1 MQELL
6 LTPELQEAK
15 DNVISQLESGKYYLS
30 YSALKA
36 FSLSPASFI
45 EYKIGEKPTTKA
57 MKMGSSL
64 HCAILEPEEF
74 EKRYLILTKDMLP
87 NPDKDFKNTAN
98 KNFKNSFIAKAESE
112 EKKVLDPAEF
122 EECKLYQRL
131 CWNNQISSHYLKN
144 LTFKEQYAEWNFQ
157 GIMFRGYIDGG
168 GNGYLMDL
176 KKVVDAS
183 PDKIK
188 RSAIYDLWHWQ
199 GALYKQSNFADE
211 FTGFYNLAVDK
222 VSPCLFELG
231 EFNYQ
236 KALHDLTKILDN
248 FKRCIDLQLWDA
260 GYEFWADNNKGIF
273 TI

>member
-1 MQELL
+1 MQ
-6 LTPELQEAK
+6 TPEYLEQKENLIK
-15 DNVISQLESGKYYLS
+15 QLESGDFLLS
-30 YSALKA
+30 YSGIKNFA
-36 FSLSPASFI
+36 LSPASFI
-45 EYKIGEKPTTKA
+45 AYKLEDKTQTKA
-57 MKMGSSL
+57 MKIGSAL

-74 EKRYLILTKDMLP
+74 EKRYLVLTKDMLP
-87 NPDKDFKNTAN
+87 NPDKDFRDSAN
-98 KNFKNSFIAKAESE
+98 NQFKKQFIANAENESKE
-112 EKKVLDPAEF
+112 ILDPAEF

-176 KKVVDAS
+176 KKVADAS
-183 PDKIK
+183 PEKIK
-188 RSAIYDLWHWQ
+188 RAAIYDLWHWQ

-222 VSPCLFELG
+222 VSPCLYELG

-236 KALHDLTKILDN
+236 KALSDLTKILDN
-248 FKRCIDLQLWDA
+248 FKRCLDLQLWDA